1 MYPYLWDRLR
11 HLEREIAILRKEN
24 EALKK
29 KLASL
34 QPITIERIEYKIQE
48 LSIET
53 LSGTLNVGLSATGD
67 GESIE
72 RILEKVQ
79 EKKKK
84 KGSPPEKE
92 GHPISIRDDSPAEKS
107 GEAINIP
114 ESPDGS

>member
-11 HLEREIAILRKEN
+11 HLEREIAILRREN

-67 GESIE
+67 CESIE

-79 EKKKK
+79 EKKK
-84 KGSPPEKE
+84 GSPPEKK

-107 GEAINIP
+107 GEATGIRIKA
-114 ESPDGS
+114 D

>member
-11 HLEREIAILRKEN
+11 HLEREIAILRREN

-84 KGSPPEKE
+84 KGSPPEKK

-107 GEAINIP
+107 GEATGIRIKA
-114 ESPDGS
+114 D